1 MKEIVS
7 NFGFSLFLCFTSS
20 VYAVAL
26 FKSSYKLLAFQC
38 KHLDSMLFSSL
49 LSFSYL
55 LTLELLYSFEAIYVK
70 LLQVYVSY
78 NTIILFIYLFIE
90 RISLA
95 IFLKCTLFWDGV
107 NFSCIAIMS
116 CRGKKQTSN

>member
-1 MKEIVS
+1 M
-7 NFGFSLFLCFTSS
+7 
-20 VYAVAL
+20 
-26 FKSSYKLLAFQC
+26 LLLYLKAAISCWPFNANILQ
-38 KHLDSMLFSSL
+38 DNMLFSSL

-55 LTLELLYSFEAIYVK
+55 LHYIFISSFSFEAIYVK

-78 NTIILFIYLFIE
+78 NAIILFIYLFIE

-95 IFLKCTLFWDGV
+95 IFLKCTLFWNAV
-107 NFSCIAIMS
+107 IFSCIAVMS